1 VGLGNDYTSIPLV
14 FFLVGIFCAHWAQ
27 NTGRSAFLWF
37 FLGLFFA
44 PLTGLA
50 LLVRNHDDLRLNK
63 RPQTLGD

>member
-1 VGLGNDYTSIPLV
+1 MGLGNDYASVSLV
-14 FFLVGIFCAHWAQ
+14 
-27 NTGRSAFLWF
+27 F

-44 PLTGLA
+44 RLTGLA